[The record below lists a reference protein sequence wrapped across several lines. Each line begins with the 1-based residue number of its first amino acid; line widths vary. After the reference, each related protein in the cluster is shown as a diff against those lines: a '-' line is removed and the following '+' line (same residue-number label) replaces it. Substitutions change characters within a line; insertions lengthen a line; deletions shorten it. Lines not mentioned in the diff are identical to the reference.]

1 MPDTQDVISL
11 DQQRAAYA
19 WRCVKNGVSKDYA
32 NLAKSAP
39 ALIMN
44 NGLMQTL
51 AFYQTKGGEH
61 QKLMQD
67 VLRWLEQ
74 QRIVP
79 STNYVQAMNALQQMG
94 AQAYRRATV
103 EALEVLKWLRQLAPT
118 APANNRNQPSGRHE
132 QGGTDAATGHPPQR
146 S

>member
-19 WRCVKNGVSKDYA
+19 WQCVSNGVSSDYV
-32 NLAKSAP
+32 NLAKAAP

-67 VLRWLEQ
+67 VLQWLQ
-74 QRIVP
+74 QQGIVS
-79 STNYVQAMNALQQMG
+79 STNYVQAMNTLQEMG
-94 AQAYRRATV
+94 AQGYRRATV
-103 EALEVLKWLRQLAPT
+103 EALEILKWLRQLAPT
-118 APANNRNQPSGRHE
+118 INAG
-132 QGGTDAATGHPPQR
+132 
-146 S
+146 

>member
-19 WRCVKNGVSKDYA
+19 WRCVSAHGSSDYER
-32 NLAKSAP
+32 LAKSAP

-51 AFYQTKGGEH
+51 AFYRTKGGEH

-67 VLRWLEQ
+67 VLQWLQ
-74 QRIVP
+74 KQGIV
-79 STNYVQAMNALQQMG
+79 SSANYMQAMNDLQKMG
-94 AQAYRRATV
+94 AQGYRRATV
-103 EALEVLKWLRQLAPT
+103 EALEILKWIRQLAPT
-118 APANNRNQPSGRHE
+118 VSAGSRN
-132 QGGTDAATGHPPQR
+132 
-146 S
+146 